1 MFSIVIPTYNNIQY
15 LKILLLSLKK
25 NSVYTH
31 EIILHVNEGNDG
43 TLDFVKDQKI
53 KHTYTKNNVGLCTAT
68 NLAAARATTKYI
80 LTPDFQSFML
90 RSGSEPIPGLNSS
103 LKPPILSQ

>member
-1 MFSIVIPTYNNIQY
+1 MN
-15 LKILLLSLKK
+15 
-25 NSVYTH
+25 H

-68 NLAAARATTKYI
+68 NL
-80 LTPDFQSFML
+80 SCC
-90 RSGSEPIPGLNSS
+90 
-103 LKPPILSQ
+103 